1 MIFASDL
8 DSTLIYSSRHCNL
21 INEKELLPV
30 DFYNNNKCSFITKPI
45 QDKLEHINES
55 MLFIPVTTRSPEQ
68 YSRMKY
74 FYDVIK
80 PKYAVVANGGII
92 LKNGNELKAWS
103 DISSAKL
110 NKVISTRTMIKLCS
124 FFLESDFVKSYKTCE
139 DLFIYS
145 ILDEDKLASNFSKG
159 AIDLDYFEI
168 LRSFCLTHG
177 YNLSKQGKKVYIVP
191 SCINKY
197 DPINYIMQLE
207 NINVYIC
214 AGDSL
219 LDYPMIQHSN
229 YGIVPSHGELL
240 KTHSV
245 KKLDDSVYIT
255 KTSGIFAGE
264 EILDI
269 VHSKFHEIK
278 DIPQHKAY
286 SPTLVKL
293 SPLI

>member
-21 INEKELLPV
+21 INEEELLPV
-30 DFYNNNKCSFITKPI
+30 DFYNNNNCSFITKPI

-74 FYDVIK
+74 FYDVLK

-92 LKNGNELKAWS
+92 LRHGNALKAWS

-110 NKVISTRTMIKLCS
+110 NKIISTKTMIKLCS
-124 FFLESDFVKSYKTCE
+124 FFLESNFVKSYKTCE

-159 AIDLDYFEI
+159 DSSLDYFQI
-168 LRSFCLTHG
+168 LRSFCAKYN

-191 SCINKY
+191 NCINKY
-197 DPINYIMQLE
+197 DPINYIMKLE
-207 NINVYIC
+207 NIDIYIS

-240 KTHSV
+240 KTLS
-245 KKLDDSVYIT
+245 LQPLSDSVYTT

-264 EILDI
+264 EILDV

-278 DIPQHKAY
+278 DFSQCKTY
-286 SPTLVKL
+286 SY
-293 SPLI
+293 IG

>member
-8 DSTLIYSSRHCNL
+8 DSTLIYSSRHCKL
-21 INEKELLPV
+21 INEEKLLPV
-30 DFYNNNKCSFITKPI
+30 DFYNNSNCSFITKSI

-80 PKYAVVANGGII
+80 PKYAIVANGGII

-103 DISSAKL
+103 DISSAKI
-110 NKVISTRTMIKLCS
+110 NKVVSIVTMIKLCS
-124 FFLESDFVKSYKTCE
+124 FFLESDLVISYKTCE

-159 AIDLDYFEI
+159 EISLDYFKI
-168 LRSFCLTHG
+168 LRSFCAKHS

-197 DPINYIMQLE
+197 DPIKYIMQLE
-207 NINVYIC
+207 DIEKYIS

-219 LDYPMIQHSN
+219 LDYPMLQHSN
-229 YGIVPSHGELL
+229 YGIVPCHGELL
-240 KTHSV
+240 KNLLE

-264 EILDI
+264 EILDV
-269 VHSKFHEIK
+269 VHAKFHETH
-278 DIPQHKAY
+278 DITNHKAY
-286 SPTLVKL
+286 SYIV
-293 SPLI
+293 